1 MRESV
6 SVRKVLEEPPGR
18 IKERK
23 KSQKNQEK
31 GTIARVTKKKISYQN
46 PRKRIVR
53 KAEEKRPG
61 QTEGRV
67 QKKKKTR
74 SRIN

>member
-18 IKERK
+18 IKKRK

-31 GTIARVTKKKISYQN
+31 GTIARVTKNKIRYKN

-53 KAEEKRPG
+53 KAEEKPAG
-61 QTEGRV
+61 QTEGRI
-67 QKKKKTR
+67 QK
-74 SRIN
+74 